1 MLNFQYVVAA
11 GHASSDLDYDSTASL
26 VLNNGAIV
34 DESGNAAVLD
44 LPAPGS
50 SGSLAFAKSLHIDGV
65 IPIIDSVSTYAID
78 GIYST
83 GDTMDISISF
93 NEVVNVTGIPQLR
106 LETGSTDVMINYR
119 SGSGSSTLM
128 FKFTVGLGN
137 ANNDLDYTDTT
148 ALILNGGSIRDVSGN
163 NASLNLIPPGSTG
176 SLSANKNLVID
187 GAAPVISSVT
197 SSTLDSTYIVGDTIA
212 INIVFSEIVTV
223 TGAPTVSYTHLTLP
237 TKA

>member
-1 MLNFQYVVAA
+1 M
-11 GHASSDLDYDSTASL
+11 DYDSTASL
-26 VLNNGAIV
+26 LLNNGTIN
-34 DESGNAAVLD
+34 DQSGNAAVLT
-44 LPAPGS
+44 LPDPGS
-50 SGSLAFAKSLHIDGV
+50 FGSLAFTKSLQVDGV
-65 IPIIDSVSTYAID
+65 VPIIDSVSTYTID

-83 GDTMDISISF
+83 GDTMDISVSF
-93 NEVVNVTGIPQLR
+93 SEIVNVTGVPQLR
-106 LETGSTDVMINYR
+106 LETGETDVMINYR

-212 INIVFSEIVTV
+212 INIVFSEIVT
-223 TGAPTVSYTHLTLP
+223 AVSYTHLTLP
-237 TKA
+237 TILLV

>member
-1 MLNFQYVVAA
+1 
-11 GHASSDLDYDSTASL
+11 
-26 VLNNGAIV
+26 
-34 DESGNAAVLD
+34 
-44 LPAPGS
+44 
-50 SGSLAFAKSLHIDGV
+50 
-65 IPIIDSVSTYAID
+65 
-78 GIYST
+78 
-83 GDTMDISISF
+83 
-93 NEVVNVTGIPQLR
+93 
-106 LETGSTDVMINYR
+106 
-119 SGSGSSTLM
+119 M

-163 NASLNLIPPGSTG
+163 NASLNLIPPGSSG

-223 TGAPTVSYTHLTLP
+223 TGAPTLTLETGQDDAVLYYNSGTGTSTLGFEYIVASGHLSSDLNYIDSSAFSLNGGTVRDLASNDTELFLP
-237 TKA
+237 RYWTDLLKKLLPVFLSKLKNWWIKSIPFKNTKFLCFVFFSNSMPIVLSIGKPKSVLFWRKTKDEYFI